1 MWKTLQQQSLTYW
14 QEASPA
20 QRVLFMSGSLLFVW
34 MVLHIGLLLV
44 TDSPLHGPVSYR
56 KAATFAE
63 TGWLMCWSI
72 GYVLPY
78 LRLNNWQKRGIVG
91 GTLLFALGE
100 TFLMSVQVWRGEP
113 SHYNFSTIPN
123 SILFGTTGLIAFL
136 WFLAMLLLLWR
147 ILRPNRLSASFRL
160 AYTVG
165 TLLMILGGLT
175 GFAMMFN
182 LSGVYQADF
191 IQNVQTLVSGDM
203 IGTFTGQPADSGG
216 NIVILHALGVH
227 GLEVIPLAAWLLS
240 YTSLADSRRLQITA
254 GVAGLYLVL
263 IAAFTLPMLQ
273 TQPLS
278 QLSLPFL
285 SLLAVL
291 IAALIGLYLWISQR
305 TLPHLLQTDRQ

>member
-1 MWKTLQQQSLTYW
+1 MWTTLRQKSLTYW
-14 QEASPA
+14 NEASPE
-20 QRVLFMSGSLLFVW
+20 QRVLFMSGSVLFVW
-34 MVLHIGLLLV
+34 MVLHIGLLLL

-78 LRLNNWQKRGIVG
+78 LRLTGWQKQSIAG

-100 TFLMSVQVWRGEP
+100 TFLMSLQVWRGEP
-113 SHYNFSTIPN
+113 SHYNFTTIPS
-123 SILFGTTGLIAFL
+123 SILFGTTGIIAFL
-136 WFLAMLLLLWR
+136 WLLAMLLLLWQ

-160 AYTVG
+160 AYTAG
-165 TLLMILGGLT
+165 TLLMIIGGLT

-182 LSGVYQADF
+182 LSGVYQGDF

-203 IGTFTGQPADSGG
+203 IGQFTGQPAGSGG

-240 YTSLADSRRLQITA
+240 YAPLADSRRFQITA
-254 GVAGLYLVL
+254 IVTALYLAVV
-263 IAAFTLPMLQ
+263 AAFTVPMLQ
-273 TQPLS
+273 TQPLY
-278 QLSLPFL
+278 QMSLPLL
-285 SLLAVL
+285 SLLIVL
-291 IAALIGLYLWISQR
+291 VLALVALYLWIARR
-305 TLPHLLQTDRQ
+305 TLPHLLQTRR